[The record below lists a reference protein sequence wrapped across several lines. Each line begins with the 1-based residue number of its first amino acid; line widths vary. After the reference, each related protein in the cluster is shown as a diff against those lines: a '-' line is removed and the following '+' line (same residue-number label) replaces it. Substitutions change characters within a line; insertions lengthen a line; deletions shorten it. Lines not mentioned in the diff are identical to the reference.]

1 MLLNPLFRFFP
12 PNIKATSC
20 FHGIFFLSKRPTKAK
35 SGFSDSKKQYSF
47 HKLNHS
53 FLLKYYFKLLHKNQ
67 IYLVACSKRV
77 SWAADGFASISYSY
91 MERKYEKQNPVS
103 WKTITFIS
111 KQRCNLN
118 FIKLHSHRRLKC
130 YVNLWYG
137 EWNTIYL
144 ITAVSH
150 IRELR

>member
-1 MLLNPLFRFFP
+1 M
-12 PNIKATSC
+12 TC
-20 FHGIFFLSKRPTKAK
+20 FHGIFFLSKRSTKPK

-67 IYLVACSKRV
+67 IYLVSGSKRV
-77 SWAADGFASISYSY
+77 SWTTDRFASISYSY
-91 MERKYEKQNPVS
+91 VERKYKKQNPVS
-103 WKTITFIS
+103 WKTITSIS

-137 EWNTIYL
+137 EWNNIFDYCCATYQGTNIAFL
-144 ITAVSH
+144 I
-150 IRELR
+150 RYGGFF